1 MSAREASRV
10 FSVIPVELSS
20 EKKKNT
26 KSKEEVK
33 RADQNKFGR
42 LTIFDI
48 TYCIFSRLNV
58 GNTIFSISK
67 FQTQKVILTLG
78 LLFEAQVVRVFVG
91 VKLFCLQI

>member
-10 FSVIPVELSS
+10 FSVIPVELSLGR
-20 EKKKNT
+20 KKENE
-26 KSKEEVK
+26 EEVK
-33 RADQNKFGR
+33 RADQNKFDR

-58 GNTIFSISK
+58 GNTIFSISNV
-67 FQTQKVILTLG
+67 QTQKVILTLG